1 MMRTPTNG
9 AINRNYSSS
18 GNGDGLLK
26 VAIYNHSYT
35 IRSEGDSEYLKA
47 LAEFVDRK
55 MREISGST
63 STVDSVKVA
72 VLAALNIADE
82 LHRLKAQSEQADTQ
96 LANRSV
102 QCSQML
108 DGLLRP
114 LNPIDMSGT
123 VQNLDGP
130 AS

>member
-1 MMRTPTNG
+1 M
-9 AINRNYSSS
+9 SS
-18 GNGDGLLK
+18 N
-26 VAIYNHSYT
+26 
-35 IRSEGDSEYLKA
+35 
-47 LAEFVDRK
+47 RK
-55 MREISGST
+55 MREIAGST

-82 LHRLKAQSEQADTQ
+82 LHRIKAQSEQADTQ
-96 LANRSV
+96 LANRSA

-114 LNPIDMSGT
+114 LNPIDISGT